1 MWQYSAIVTVHF
13 LYVPCPLSAFQ
24 VQRSDLKRHWRASLF
39 LLPPAPVVEGRSENL
54 SLKFTTV
61 SQPAGRGQVTPAKP
75 ADKSFGR
82 MLQII
87 KVIPPPLALSL
98 MLSVSPST
106 KVVLLLYCWLTSRK
120 TEVVIY
126 DYILYT
132 FIVEVQRC
140 CKILFL
146 CQNISKTSSKFW
158 FYSRSLTNIFTPE

>member
-1 MWQYSAIVTVHF
+1 MWQYSAIVTVNF

-61 SQPAGRGQVTPAKP
+61 SQRAGRGQVTPAKP
-75 ADKSFGR
+75 ADKNFGR

-87 KVIPPPLALSL
+87 KVIPPSLFPPLALSL

-120 TEVVIY
+120 TEFVIY

-132 FIVEVQRC
+132 FIVQVQRC
-140 CKILFL
+140 CKILFF
-146 CQNISKTSSKFW
+146 CVRISPRLQVSFGSTAA
-158 FYSRSLTNIFTPE
+158 L